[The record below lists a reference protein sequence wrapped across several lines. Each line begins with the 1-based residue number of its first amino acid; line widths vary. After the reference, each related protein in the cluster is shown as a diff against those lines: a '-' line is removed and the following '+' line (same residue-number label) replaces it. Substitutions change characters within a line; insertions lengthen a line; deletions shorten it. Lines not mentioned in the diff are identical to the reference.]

1 MGRSHDLA
9 RGASSLYQ
17 TQTAS
22 DTRYV
27 NATGDTM
34 SGDLTID
41 TNTFHVDA
49 ADNTVG
55 IGTTA
60 PTNNLTIIDG
70 GATPYGADAKLLLDM
85 KRNTSNTDAANAVGI
100 RLANNSNG
108 FNILYGGASDTLN
121 ITGGS
126 GDTVATFRNQG
137 GVTLPYQPAFMA
149 YGATIY
155 TTVGVMTFP
164 NVTQKGGNNYNTT
177 SGLFTCPVAGWY
189 YFNFHYLTHST
200 STRNDTYFEKNGGVG
215 VEQRNYKSSGNHETH
230 TLTQVDYFA
239 ANDTMGVRN
248 VAGEVYAYNTWS
260 RFTGFYL
267 G

>member
-1 MGRSHDLA
+1 M
-9 RGASSLYQ
+9 
-17 TQTAS
+17 TQK
-22 DTRYV
+22 
-27 NATGDTM
+27 TM
-34 SGDLTID
+34 
-41 TNTFHVDA
+41 
-49 ADNTVG
+49 
-55 IGTTA
+55 
-60 PTNNLTIIDG
+60 
-70 GATPYGADAKLLLDM
+70 
-85 KRNTSNTDAANAVGI
+85 
-100 RLANNSNG
+100 
-108 FNILYGGASDTLN
+108 ILVS
-121 ITGGS
+121 GS

-239 ANDTMGVRN
+239 ANDTMGVRL

>member
-17 TQTAS
+17 TQAAS

-27 NATGDTM
+27 NTTGDSMTGNLEVDGIIEIDKT
-34 SGDLTID
+34 GDHPAMR
-41 TNTFHVDA
+41 FVE
-49 ADNTVG
+49 
-55 IGTTA
+55 
-60 PTNNLTIIDG
+60 DG
-70 GATPYGADAKLLLDM
+70 
-85 KRNTSNTDAANAVGI
+85 SNTRG
-100 RLANNSNG
+100 
-108 FNILYGGASDTLN
+108 YM
-121 ITGGS
+121 GS
-126 GDTVATFRNQG
+126 GDWAVNGLANDDFGISSSSTGDLVLGTGAGTERLRLNNTG
-137 GVTLPYQPAFMA
+137 PVSMASQPAFMA

-164 NVTQKGGNNYNTT
+164 NATQKGGNNYNTT
-177 SGLFTCPVAGWY
+177 SGLFTCPISGWY

-200 STRNDTYFEKNGGVG
+200 SSRNDTYFEKNGGVG

-239 ANDTMGVRN
+239 ANDTMGVRL